1 MTSKSSGMCSLTKVL
16 VGSTKSATS
25 LLTSGSGLSDSSS
38 DKCENMS
45 EMFEIGESSLSNEEE
60 LDSYDV
66 SANDR
71 SKFDKPRDEAAPPA
85 RVGSLSN
92 EDELD
97 SYDVSANDRSKLDT
111 LSDEA
116 APPASTDS
124 EVIVNDELVPFSDAA
139 DMS

>member
-1 MTSKSSGMCSLTKVL
+1 MNTLTNV
-16 VGSTKSATS
+16 VTVSAMSATS
-25 LLTSGSGLSDSSS
+25 SVTCGSGLSDSSS

-124 EVIVNDELVPFSDAA
+124 EVIVNDELVPFADDADVA
-139 DMS
+139 